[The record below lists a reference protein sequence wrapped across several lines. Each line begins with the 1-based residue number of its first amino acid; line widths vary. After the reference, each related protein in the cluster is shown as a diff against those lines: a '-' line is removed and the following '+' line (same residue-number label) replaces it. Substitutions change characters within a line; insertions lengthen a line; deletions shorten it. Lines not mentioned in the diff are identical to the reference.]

1 MVSEIEFLE
10 SLIHEISTGL
20 EIENP
25 YLFTAMPGNGSDF
38 QVLIP

>member
-10 SLIHEISTGL
+10 GRLIHEISTGL

-25 YLFTAMPGNGSDF
+25 NLFHNHGK
-38 QVLIP
+38 